1 MIRDWLLK
9 PITRIVHQDGEDI
22 EVTVPNLKFIRNR
35 ALLKELILFN
45 PDINV
50 DRIMSLVQL
59 MLYREEKM
67 VLYGG
72 NPQKA
77 KEVPSNY
84 LGNDDFFSTNFD
96 NRFIQMQ

>member
-1 MIRDWLLK
+1 MEIS
-9 PITRIVHQDGEDI
+9 
-22 EVTVPNLKFIRNR
+22 VPNLMFIRNR

-72 NPQKA
+72 NPQKQ
-77 KEVPSNY
+77 KEVPSTY
-84 LGNDDFFSTNFD
+84 LGNDDFFKNNYD
-96 NRFIQMQ
+96 NRRNFK

>member
-1 MIRDWLLK
+1 
-9 PITRIVHQDGEDI
+9 
-22 EVTVPNLKFIRNR
+22 
-35 ALLKELILFN
+35 
-45 PDINV
+45 
-50 DRIMSLVQL
+50 MSLVQL

-72 NPQKA
+72 NPQKTQ
-77 KEVPSNY
+77 EVPSNY